1 MKRILVFIMALSI
14 SLFAERVKNW
24 NGYGDVVTM
33 PACSSTITV
42 YSGDAFAL
50 TDFDAVRIIIQA
62 DDTTSAG
69 FSADSVNLRWGYQTF
84 TLCKNAAGAVD
95 TCFNSPVVV
104 DTMAA
109 TNFGTITTY
118 STDANGI
125 EASPSQQ
132 VDTLGCAGFA
142 VQSRTFAPEWNVYIR
157 VWVQGIAGNKVSKK
171 IALKATII
179 RRLFRGVRSL

>member
-24 NGYGDVVTM
+24 NGYGDIETM
-33 PACSSTITV
+33 PGCSSTVLV
-42 YSGDAFAL
+42 YSSDYTL

-62 DDTTSAG
+62 NDTTSAG
-69 FSADSVNLRWGYQTF
+69 YASDSLKLRWGYQTF
-84 TLCKNAAGAVD
+84 TLCYNSAGAVD
-95 TCFNSPVVV
+95 TCYDPRIVV
-104 DTMAA
+104 DTMSVDSFGKA
-109 TNFGTITTY
+109 TIY

-125 EASPSQQ
+125 AASPSRQI
-132 VDTLGCAGFA
+132 DTLSCAGYA
-142 VQSRTFAPEWNVYIR
+142 VQSRTFAPEWNTHIR
-157 VWVQGIAGNKVSKK
+157 IWVQGLAGNKVSKK